1 MPVYWN
7 QALLCAPALPL
18 ILLTGLA
25 VNRLV
30 PAVVASGAALST
42 GFGASRTLLG
52 QRWGA
57 MIAATLGM
65 AASSFAGSLLGGHAA
80 LHLVASGSRQLHRL
94 QLRDHADGGV
104 ASRSRTGCS
113 AGKRAAP
120 YRRRRG
126 RRARCAWLCSIY
138 SVFGVTNRFDGRE
151 AASQIASASTKS
163 LWLLLTKGRA
173 NRCGVSGIDAA
184 CEPCTEHRRRLP

>member
-80 LHLVASGSRQLHRL
+80 LHLVASESRQLHRL
-94 QLRDHADGGV
+94 
-104 ASRSRTGCS
+104 
-113 AGKRAAP
+113 
-120 YRRRRG
+120 
-126 RRARCAWLCSIY
+126 
-138 SVFGVTNRFDGRE
+138 
-151 AASQIASASTKS
+151 
-163 LWLLLTKGRA
+163 
-173 NRCGVSGIDAA
+173 
-184 CEPCTEHRRRLP
+184 